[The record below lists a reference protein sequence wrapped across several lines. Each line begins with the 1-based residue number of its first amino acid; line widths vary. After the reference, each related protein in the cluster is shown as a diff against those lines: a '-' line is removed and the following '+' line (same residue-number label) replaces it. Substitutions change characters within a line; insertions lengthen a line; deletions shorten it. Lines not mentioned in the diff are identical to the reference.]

1 MVTHKESLLCKAISA
16 IDIGKALK
24 KKNTNHFNQP
34 ETPLQF
40 QYLNQEITGIKLL

>member
-24 KKNTNHFNQP
+24 KKKHFNQL
-34 ETPLQF
+34 ETPLHF
-40 QYLNQEITGIKLL
+40 QYLNQEIIAIKLL